1 MTPSFPNFRN
11 HSNSDYPKSSLT
23 LISENQKLEEQ
34 NGKRGRNEMQTNW
47 SQQHSEALREYL
59 ARGMSFSA
67 IAEAINAKFKTLYSR
82 NAALGRAKRMG
93 LFSPNQPTN
102 LPRRWPRRR
111 PRAKAA
117 GLHKS
122 RERHAPELITRMP
135 VFARTQ
141 APKLRCV
148 ELVPRHLS
156 LVDLEAVDCRY
167 PYGGEVDGEPITF
180 CGHPRREDSSY
191 CTAHFHLTR
200 APFSPSE
207 RRETTV
213 SPRLVEVA

>member
-1 MTPSFPNFRN
+1 
-11 HSNSDYPKSSLT
+11 
-23 LISENQKLEEQ
+23 
-34 NGKRGRNEMQTNW
+34 MQVNW
-47 SQQHSEALREYL
+47 SPQHSQALREYL

-67 IAEAINAKFKTLYSR
+67 IAKALNARFKTLYSR

-93 LFSPNQPTN
+93 LSSLSPPKK

-111 PRAKAA
+111 RGKAA
-117 GLHKS
+117 GLHKP
-122 RERHAPELITRMP
+122 RERHAPLVARMP
-135 VFARTQ
+135 VFKRTE

-156 LVDLEAVDCRY
+156 LLDLEASDCRY
-167 PYGGEVDGEPITF
+167 PYGGEADGEAITF

-191 CTAHFHLTR
+191 CTPHFHLTR
-200 APFSPSE
+200 APFAPSE

-213 SPRLVEVA
+213 SLRLVEVA